1 LLLSIKKNIIS
12 EDILVSNS
20 SGLDL
25 IRKSVRI
32 RYSPHYCDTDENAIT
47 TGLIAGKGISR
58 MKLVRRLA
66 KIYKYE
72 DVLGRETLLIIK
84 SPCYYGFFIVTI
96 LPVYD
101 GFFIFKEEFWKK

>member
-1 LLLSIKKNIIS
+1 
-12 EDILVSNS
+12 
-20 SGLDL
+20 
-25 IRKSVRI
+25 
-32 RYSPHYCDTDENAIT
+32 
-47 TGLIAGKGISR
+47 

-101 GFFIFKEEFWKK
+101 GFFIFKEEFWEK

>member
-1 LLLSIKKNIIS
+1 
-12 EDILVSNS
+12 
-20 SGLDL
+20 
-25 IRKSVRI
+25 
-32 RYSPHYCDTDENAIT
+32 
-47 TGLIAGKGISR
+47 

-72 DVLGRETLLIIK
+72 DVLGRETLLIII